1 MRFKKGSKVE
11 VMNRKDSPVSWCPAE
26 IISGNGHTYSV
37 RYDYYP
43 CIESEARAEKVS
55 RREIRPCPLPSEG
68 VENGQSGQIIE
79 VFDDC
84 CWKTAIIVKVLNRDY
99 YLVHPTGCSQEIRVH
114 RSNTR
119 VRQCWQDEKW
129 HLIGKGSGVCA
140 KPDQLPAQ
148 RSYKKVSIVLSA
160 RNGFHVRDGD
170 LAAQGNL
177 KRKKCNASSLVL
189 LKRVPDESSINIQE
203 VVAGE
208 RDFKRRK
215 IVPAALEGNTHDI
228 TRWNGN
234 RMDEKYVSA
243 SFNNW
248 SDGYYGLNPAKRSG
262 TNSYS
267 PARIGE
273 SNDSDSDACSV
284 GSCSINHESPNKIS
298 SFSAEVHCEVPDL
311 LCSDAES
318 FQSSAEEHEE
328 ESCRLS
334 LEKNVAGNI
343 RDLELHAY
351 RCTLEALY
359 ASGPLSWEQEAL
371 LTNLRIALH
380 ISNDEHLTE
389 LRTLISSGT
398 GRHWDACILCLLK
411 SKDDACICS
420 TSPGHRE
427 DSCNVCL
434 R

>member
-1 MRFKKGSKVE
+1 MRFKRGSKVE
-11 VMNRKDSPVSWCPAE
+11 VMNKKDSPVSWCPGE
-26 IISGNGHTYSV
+26 IVSGNGHTYSV
-37 RYDYYP
+37 RYDCYP
-43 CIESEARAEKVS
+43 SMESETRAERVS
-55 RREIRPCPLPSEG
+55 RRDIRPCPPSSEG
-68 VENGQSGQIIE
+68 VENGQSGQIVE
-79 VFDDC
+79 VFDEG
-84 CWKTAIIVKVLNRDY
+84 CWRTGIIVKVLNRDY
-99 YLVHPTGCSQEIRVH
+99 YLVHLTGCSQEIRVH

-129 HLIGKGSGVCA
+129 HLIGKGSGTCA
-140 KPDQLPAQ
+140 KTNQLPVQ
-148 RSYKKVSIVLSA
+148 KPSKKLSMVLSA

-170 LAAQGNL
+170 LAAQGNF
-177 KRKKCNASSLVL
+177 KRQKCNASSLVL
-189 LKRVPDESSINIQE
+189 LKRVSDESSRNIQE
-203 VVAGE
+203 VVAAE

-215 IVPAALEGNTHDI
+215 IVPAALEGKTHDI
-228 TRWNGN
+228 ARWKGN

-243 SFNNW
+243 SFTNW
-248 SDGYYGLNPAKRSG
+248 SDGYTGLNPTKRSG
-262 TNSYS
+262 TNGYS

-298 SFSAEVHCEVPDL
+298 SFSAEVHCQVPDL

-318 FQSSAEEHEE
+318 FQSSEEAHEE

-334 LEKNVAGNI
+334 SEKNVAANI
-343 RDLELHAY
+343 RELELHAY

-398 GRHWDACILCLLK
+398 GIHV
-411 SKDDACICS
+411 S
-420 TSPGHRE
+420 
-427 DSCNVCL
+427 
-434 R
+434 

>member
-1 MRFKKGSKVE
+1 MMFKKGSKVE
-11 VMNRKDSPVSWCPAE
+11 VMNKKDSPVSWCPTE
-26 IISGNGHTYSV
+26 IVSGNGHTYSV

-43 CIESEARAEKVS
+43 CTERETRVERVT
-55 RREIRPCPLPSEG
+55 RRDIRPHPPTLEG

-79 VFDDC
+79 VFDNC
-84 CWKTAIIVKVLNRDY
+84 CWRTAIIMKVLNRDY

-129 HLIGKGSGVCA
+129 HLIGKGSGTCA

-148 RSYKKVSIVLSA
+148 KPSTKVSMDFSA
-160 RNGFHVRDGD
+160 RNGNF
-170 LAAQGNL
+170 
-177 KRKKCNASSLVL
+177 KRQKCNASSLVL
-189 LKRVPDESSINIQE
+189 LKRVSDESSRNIQ
-203 VVAGE
+203 G
-208 RDFKRRK
+208 DFKRRK
-215 IVPAALEGNTHDI
+215 IVPSSLEGKTHVNV
-228 TRWNGN
+228 RCKGN
-234 RMDEKYVSA
+234 MMGEKYVNA

-248 SDGYYGLNPAKRSG
+248 FDGYYGLMPAKRSG
-262 TNSYS
+262 ANGYS

-284 GSCSINHESPNKIS
+284 GSCSINHESPNKVS
-298 SFSAEVHCEVPDL
+298 SFSEVHCQVPDL

-318 FQSSAEEHEE
+318 FQSSAEEREE
-328 ESCRLS
+328 ESCRVS
-334 LEKNVAGNI
+334 SEKNNVAASI
-343 RDLELHAY
+343 RELELHAY

-359 ASGPLSWEQEAL
+359 VSGPLSWEQEAL

-398 GRHWDACILCLLK
+398 GIHV
-411 SKDDACICS
+411 S
-420 TSPGHRE
+420 
-427 DSCNVCL
+427 
-434 R
+434 

>member
-11 VMNRKDSPVSWCPAE
+11 VMNKKDSPVSWCPAE
-26 IISGNGHTYSV
+26 IVSGNGHTYSV
-37 RYDYYP
+37 RYDYYLSA
-43 CIESEARAEKVS
+43 ESKARGERVS
-55 RREIRPCPLPSEG
+55 RRDIRPCPPPSEG
-68 VENGQSGQIIE
+68 VENGQRGQIIE
-79 VFDDC
+79 VFGDC
-84 CWKTAIIVKVLNRDY
+84 SWRTAIIVKVLDRDY

-129 HLIGKGSGVCA
+129 HLIGKGSGTYA
-140 KPDQLPAQ
+140 KPDQLPTQ
-148 RSYKKVSIVLSA
+148 KPSKKVSVVLSA

-170 LAAQGNL
+170 LAAQRSF
-177 KRKKCNASSLVL
+177 KRQKYNASSLVS
-189 LKRVPDESSINIQE
+189 LKRVSDESSRNIQV
-203 VVAGE
+203 VVADD

-215 IVPAALEGNTHDI
+215 IVPAALEGKTHDI
-228 TRWNGN
+228 ARWKGN
-234 RMDEKYVSA
+234 RIDE
-243 SFNNW
+243 N
-248 SDGYYGLNPAKRSG
+248 
-262 TNSYS
+262 
-267 PARIGE
+267 
-273 SNDSDSDACSV
+273 
-284 GSCSINHESPNKIS
+284 
-298 SFSAEVHCEVPDL
+298 
-311 LCSDAES
+311 DAES
-318 FQSSAEEHEE
+318 FQSSAEQHEE

-334 LEKNVAGNI
+334 SKQNVAANI
-343 RDLELHAY
+343 RELELHAY

-398 GRHWDACILCLLK
+398 GRHLDACILCLLK

-427 DSCNVCL
+427 DSCNVYL

>member
-11 VMNRKDSPVSWCPAE
+11 LMNKKDSPVSWCPAE
-26 IISGNGHTYSV
+26 VISGNGHTYYV
-37 RYDYYP
+37 RYDCYLSM
-43 CIESEARAEKVS
+43 ESKVEAERVS
-55 RREIRPCPLPSEG
+55 RRDIRPCPPPSEG
-68 VENGQSGQIIE
+68 VDNGQSGQILE

-84 CWKTAIIVKVLNRDY
+84 SWRTAIIVKVLDRDY
-99 YLVHPTGCSQEIRVH
+99 YLVHLTGCSKEIRVH

-129 HLIGKGSGVCA
+129 HLIGKGSGTCA
-140 KPDQLPAQ
+140 KTNQLRAQ
-148 RSYKKVSIVLSA
+148 RPSKKLSVVLSA

-170 LAAQGNL
+170 LDAQGN
-177 KRKKCNASSLVL
+177 KKWQ
-189 LKRVPDESSINIQE
+189 KRVSNESSRNVQD
-203 VVAGE
+203 VVAAE

-215 IVPAALEGNTHDI
+215 IVPAVLEGKTHDI
-228 TRWNGN
+228 ARWKGN
-234 RMDEKYVSA
+234 RMDDKYVSA
-243 SFNNW
+243 SYNNW
-248 SDGYYGLNPAKRSG
+248 SDGYCGLNPTKRSG
-262 TNSYS
+262 TNAYS

-284 GSCSINHESPNKIS
+284 GSCSINNESPNKIS
-298 SFSAEVHCEVPDL
+298 SFSAEVHCQVPDL

-318 FQSSAEEHEE
+318 FQSSEEAHEE

-334 LEKNVAGNI
+334 SEKNVAANI
-343 RDLELHAY
+343 RELELHAY

-398 GRHWDACILCLLK
+398 GIHV
-411 SKDDACICS
+411 S
-420 TSPGHRE
+420 
-427 DSCNVCL
+427 
-434 R
+434 

>member
-43 CIESEARAEKVS
+43 CIESEERAERVS

-84 CWKTAIIVKVLNRDY
+84 CWKTAIIVTVLNRDY
-99 YLVHPTGCSQEIRVH
+99 YL
-114 RSNTR
+114 
-119 VRQCWQDEKW
+119 
-129 HLIGKGSGVCA
+129 GSGMCA

-189 LKRVPDESSINIQE
+189 LKRVPDESSRNIQE

-208 RDFKRRK
+208 RYFKRRK
-215 IVPAALEGNTHDI
+215 LVPAALEGNTHDI

-234 RMDEKYVSA
+234 RIDVKYVSA

-262 TNSYS
+262 TNGYS
-267 PARIGE
+267 PARIEE

-334 LEKNVAGNI
+334 LEKNLAGNI

-398 GRHWDACILCLLK
+398 GSHVRRHWDACILCLLK

>member
-43 CIESEARAEKVS
+43 CMESEARGERVS
-55 RREIRPCPLPSEG
+55 RREIRPSPLPSEG

-129 HLIGKGSGVCA
+129 HLIGKGSGTCA

-189 LKRVPDESSINIQE
+189 LKRVPDESSRNIQE

-215 IVPAALEGNTHDI
+215 IVPAALEGDTHDI

-243 SFNNW
+243 SFNSW

-262 TNSYS
+262 TNGYS

-334 LEKNVAGNI
+334 SEKNVAGNI

-398 GRHWDACILCLLK
+398 GIHGDIGMHA
-411 SKDDACICS
+411 SFAS
-420 TSPGHRE
+420 
-427 DSCNVCL
+427 
-434 R
+434 

>member
-43 CIESEARAEKVS
+43 CMESCEARGERVS
-55 RREIRPCPLPSEG
+55 RREIRPSPLPSEG

-84 CWKTAIIVKVLNRDY
+84 CWKTAIIVK
-99 YLVHPTGCSQEIRVH
+99 
-114 RSNTR
+114 
-119 VRQCWQDEKW
+119 
-129 HLIGKGSGVCA
+129 GSGTCA

-189 LKRVPDESSINIQE
+189 LKRVPDESSRNIQE

-215 IVPAALEGNTHDI
+215 IVPAALEGDTHDI

-234 RMDEKYVSA
+234 RMDEKHVSA
-243 SFNNW
+243 SFNSW

-262 TNSYS
+262 TYGFS

-334 LEKNVAGNI
+334 SEKNVAGNI

-398 GRHWDACILCLLK
+398 GIHV
-411 SKDDACICS
+411 S
-420 TSPGHRE
+420 
-427 DSCNVCL
+427 
-434 R
+434 

>member
-11 VMNRKDSPVSWCPAE
+11 VMNKKDSPVSWCPAE
-26 IISGNGHTYSV
+26 IVSGNGHTYSV
-37 RYDYYP
+37 RYDYYLSA
-43 CIESEARAEKVS
+43 ESKARGERVS
-55 RREIRPCPLPSEG
+55 RRDIRPCPPPSEG
-68 VENGQSGQIIE
+68 VENGQRGQIIE
-79 VFDDC
+79 VFGDC
-84 CWKTAIIVKVLNRDY
+84 SWRTAIIVKVLDRDY

-119 VRQCWQDEKW
+119 
-129 HLIGKGSGVCA
+129 GSGTYA
-140 KPDQLPAQ
+140 KPDQLPTQ
-148 RSYKKVSIVLSA
+148 KPSKKVSVVLSA

-170 LAAQGNL
+170 LAAQRSF
-177 KRKKCNASSLVL
+177 KRQKYNASSLVS
-189 LKRVPDESSINIQE
+189 LKRVSDESSRNIQV
-203 VVAGE
+203 VVADD

-215 IVPAALEGNTHDI
+215 IVPAALEGKTHDI
-228 TRWNGN
+228 ARWKGN
-234 RMDEKYVSA
+234 RIDEKYVSA

-248 SDGYYGLNPAKRSG
+248 SDGYFGLNPTKRRG
-262 TNSYS
+262 INDYY

-273 SNDSDSDACSV
+273 SNDSDSDACSI
-284 GSCSINHESPNKIS
+284 GSCSINRDSPNKIS
-298 SFSAEVHCEVPDL
+298 SFSAEVHCQVPDL

-318 FQSSAEEHEE
+318 FQSSAEQHEE
-328 ESCRLS
+328 ESCHLS
-334 LEKNVAGNI
+334 SKQNVAANI
-343 RDLELHAY
+343 RELELHAY

-398 GRHWDACILCLLK
+398 GRHLDACILCLLK

-427 DSCNVCL
+427 DSCNVYL